1 MNAIYNL
8 FKKDFLLIKKYL
20 LPIIGFIMVAP
31 IFISYRT
38 PAFQQNGNILYSMLV
53 LMITFMVYHAISM
66 EEMKQKGEIYL
77 RITPMS
83 INKVVMAKYVLVT
96 FIFIVTTA
104 LFLILSHLPVVPVGK
119 VDIKNILL
127 FFAVIEIFF
136 GIYIPMTFKLGYV
149 KLQMISAG
157 IIFISPFVISLI
169 TKYLG
174 SDIPLIAT
182 IENSSIWMVAM
193 LSLLIT
199 GASISLGIMASN
211 KSIKNKEY

>member
-1 MNAIYNL
+1 MKVIYNL
-8 FKKDFLLIKKYL
+8 FKKDLLLIKKYL
-20 LPIIGFIMVAP
+20 LPILGFIVVAP

-38 PAFQQNGNILYSMLV
+38 PAFQQNGSILYGMLV
-53 LMITFMVYHAISM
+53 LMITFTVYHAISM

-83 INKVVMAKYVLVT
+83 INKVVMAKYILVT

-157 IIFISPFVISLI
+157 IIFISPFIISLI

-182 IENSSIWMVAM
+182 MENSSIWMIAI

-199 GASISLGIMASN
+199 CASIVIGTMASN